1 MTIENI
7 ICYYISESET
17 TRKSS
22 NNDFKNEYYLIDPN
36 GDNIHDSPLLDYSKI
51 LQSLHGNYELLT
63 LIENIDINKNI
74 IHFYM
79 PSTEKYNN
87 LYLKYVDYL
96 KQNFTNQEIISIY
109 FHEIVHWLR
118 LLPYK
123 IKKND
128 KKSVIFYIGLLS
140 ILKDIKLL
148 IDEK

>member
-1 MTIENI
+1 
-7 ICYYISESET
+7 
-17 TRKSS
+17 
-22 NNDFKNEYYLIDPN
+22 
-36 GDNIHDSPLLDYSKI
+36 
-51 LQSLHGNYELLT
+51 
-63 LIENIDINKNI
+63 
-74 IHFYM
+74 M